1 MQMPVILIPLHFDR
15 DAIVRSPSCQKSVV
29 LRPFITRDFMTGV
42 PVTPG
47 KEIPESIILE
57 MVERVNAVTGVS
69 RVMLDLTGKPPGTT
83 EWE

>member
-1 MQMPVILIPLHFDR
+1 MPVVLVPLHFDR
-15 DAIVRSPSCQKSVV
+15 DMVVRSPSCQRSVV
-29 LRPFITRDFMTGV
+29 LRPFITKDFMTGV

-47 KEIPESIILE
+47 VEIPEVIILE
-57 MVERVNAVTGVS
+57 MVKQLENVTGIS